1 MEEII
6 ENILT
11 GLIYF
16 CLNFIYHS
24 LSLLCVMDKYCNI
37 NLYNCIHV
45 NFFIYFIHSINT
57 FKITNYKTVSNFL
70 HFSMREDIFM
80 TDYVSVPLFWPPE
93 RAILFLGQKVN
104 FDCIFAAYWQNLTN
118 ILLAVICHSNPVI
131 DM

>member
-24 LSLLCVMDKYCNI
+24 LSLLCVMDKYRNI

-45 NFFIYFIHSINT
+45 NFFIYFIPTINT

-80 TDYVSVPLFWPPE
+80 TDCVSVPLFWPPE

-104 FDCIFAAYWQNLTN
+104 FDCIFAAY
-118 ILLAVICHSNPVI
+118 
-131 DM
+131 